1 MEVLRLYPPVFGT
14 LKETMK
20 GGIQLGEHFIP
31 EKSAV
36 FVS

>member
-1 MEVLRLYPPVFGT
+1 MEVLRLYPPAFGSI
-14 LKETMK
+14 KETMK

-31 EKSAV
+31 EKSAL

>member
-1 MEVLRLYPPVFGT
+1 MEVLRLYPPATGII
-14 LKETMK
+14 KEAMK

-31 EKSAV
+31 ENSSL